1 MKHDF
6 NSAPLPAINL
16 ISGAAEAA
24 GADRFVREALLAGTL
39 ICRCAHSQ
47 IRVTLLKALEQESDD
62 AAVLFESRE
71 LMQFSGWEVGTQ
83 KMSGCWMRDLRQ
95 GTSVTTRDFEVSA
108 VAVGVTGVDFGLSDT
123 GTLVLR
129 SSEQRGRLLSLV
141 PPVHV
146 AIVERER
153 LLPDLASFLAQPL
166 TNSSA
171 VTFITG
177 PSKTADIEQKLT
189 TGVHG
194 PGRIHIL
201 LVEN

>member
-1 MKHDF
+1 MNHDF
-6 NSAPLPAINL
+6 EAAPLPAIDL
-16 ISGAAEAA
+16 ISNAESANP
-24 GADRFVREALLAGTL
+24 DRFMREALLAGAQVY
-39 ICRCAHSQ
+39 RCTHAQ
-47 IRVTLLKALEQESDD
+47 IRATLLKALERESDD

-71 LMQFSGWEVGTQ
+71 LMQFTGWEVGTQ
-83 KMSGCWMRDLRQ
+83 KMSGCWMRELRQ
-95 GTSVTTRDFEVSA
+95 GTAVTTRDFEVST
-108 VAVGVTGVDFGLSDT
+108 VAVGVTGVDFGLCDT

-129 SSEQRGRLLSLV
+129 TSERRGRLLSLL

-146 AIVERER
+146 ALLERER
-153 LLPDLASFLAQPL
+153 LLPDLAAFLAQPL
-166 TNSSA
+166 SNASA
-171 VTFITG
+171 ITFITG